1 MVTRGEP
8 HDFFVRLDDTMKQV
22 TTLLIFCIVESFLL
36 LEAADKKPQLEL
48 TLFFTGYVQ
57 GNFEPCGCKS
67 GPYGGLARRAGYISD
82 YQKSSGGSSIQA
94 DAGNYF
100 QLIGPYSDVVNRLML
115 DSLEVFPVQVLNL
128 GTEDLMFWSKLS
140 EAPLARTQVIS
151 TNLVRSNAS
160 LPSPKPYAVVQIPAD
175 SGKLGTPLK
184 IGFLGLSDPA
194 RVKPRSGFRGR
205 DPFEVLA
212 EVVPELSGKVDLIVV
227 LADLP
232 RKVGIEIARRHSE
245 VGAVL
250 VAERGSRVEEAERV
264 NNAIIASSVD
274 RGRYLGKLILNLEQ
288 GGKVVGWDSEYVAL
302 KGGMTEDPVWL
313 RRQAR
318 VAKHLYGSPNAAD

>member
-1 MVTRGEP
+1 
-8 HDFFVRLDDTMKQV
+8 MKQV
-22 TTLLIFCIVESFLL
+22 TTLLIFCSVASWLP

-57 GNFEPCGCKS
+57 GSFEPCGCKS
-67 GPYGGLARRAGYISD
+67 GPYGGLARRAGYLSD
-82 YQKSSGGSSIQA
+82 YQKKSGGSSIQV

-100 QLIGPYSDVVNRLML
+100 QMIGPYSDAVNRLML
-115 DSLEVFPVQVLNL
+115 DSLDSFPVQVLNL
-128 GTEDLMFWSKLS
+128 GTEDLMFWGKLS
-140 EAPLARTQVIS
+140 EKSLARTQVIS
-151 TNLVRSNAS
+151 TNLVRSNTL
-160 LPSPKPYAVVQIPAD
+160 LPSPKRSAVVQIPDD
-175 SGKLGTPLK
+175 SGESDTPLK

-212 EVVPELSGKVDLIVV
+212 EVVPEFSPEVDLLVV

-232 RKVGIEIARRHSE
+232 RKVALEVARRHSE

-250 VAERGSRVEEAERV
+250 VAARGSRVQEADRV

-274 RGRYLGKLILNLEQ
+274 RGRYLGKLILNLEKK
-288 GGKVVGWDSEYVAL
+288 GKVVGWDSEYVAL
-302 KGGMTEDPVWL
+302 KAGMTEDPVWL
-313 RRQAR
+313 ERQAR
-318 VAKHLYGSPNAAD
+318 VAKHLYGSPNATD

>member
-1 MVTRGEP
+1 
-8 HDFFVRLDDTMKQV
+8 MKQV
-22 TTLLIFCIVESFLL
+22 TTLLIFCIVESFLQ
-36 LEAADKKPQLEL
+36 LEAADTKPQLEL

-67 GPYGGLARRAGYISD
+67 GPYGGLARRAGYLSD
-82 YQKSSGGSSIQA
+82 YRKSGGGLSIQA

-100 QLIGPYSDVVNRLML
+100 QMAGPYSDVVNRLML
-115 DSLEVFPVQVLNL
+115 DSLEAFPAQVLNL
-128 GTEDLMFWSKLS
+128 GTEDLVFWRKLS
-140 EAPLARTQVIS
+140 EASPARTQVIS

-160 LPSPKPYAVVQIPAD
+160 LPSPKPYAVVEVPAG
-175 SGKLGTPLK
+175 SGESDKPLK

-212 EVVPELSGKVDLIVV
+212 EVVPELSGKVDLVVV

-232 RKVGIEIARRHSE
+232 RKVALEVARRHSE
-245 VGAVL
+245 VAAVL
-250 VAERGSRVEEAERV
+250 VGQRGSRVEEAEQV

-274 RGRYLGKLILNLEQ
+274 RGRYLGKLTLNLDQ
-288 GGKVVGWDSEYVAL
+288 KRRVVGWDSEYVAL
-302 KGGMTEDPVWL
+302 KEGMTEDPVWL
-313 RRQAR
+313 KRQAR
-318 VAKHLYGSPNAAD
+318 VAKHLYGSPNAAN

>member
-1 MVTRGEP
+1 
-8 HDFFVRLDDTMKQV
+8 MKQV
-22 TTLLIFCIVESFLL
+22 TTLLIFCIVGSFLL
-36 LEAADKKPQLEL
+36 LEAADKQSQREL

-82 YQKSSGGSSIQA
+82 YQKSRGGSFIQV

-100 QLIGPYSDVVNRLML
+100 QMIGPYSDVVNRLML
-115 DSLEVFPVQVLNL
+115 DSLEVLPVQVLNL
-128 GTEDLMFWSKLS
+128 GSEDLMFWSKLS
-140 EAPLARTQVIS
+140 EASFARTQVIS

-160 LPSPKPYAVVQIPAD
+160 LSSPKRYAMVQIPAD
-175 SGKLGTPLK
+175 SGTTDTPLK
-184 IGFLGLSDPA
+184 IGFLGLIDPA

-205 DPFEVLA
+205 DPFEVLS

-232 RKVGIEIARRHSE
+232 RKLAIEVARKHSE

-250 VAERGSRVEEAERV
+250 VAERGSRVEEAVRV
-264 NNAIIASSVD
+264 NNAIIASGVD
-274 RGRYLGKLILNLEQ
+274 RGRFLGELILNLDQ
-288 GGKVVGWDSEYVAL
+288 KGKVVRWDSEYVAL
-302 KGGMTEDPVWL
+302 KEGMTEDPVWL
-313 RRQAR
+313 ERQAE
-318 VAKHLYGSPNAAD
+318 VARHLYGSPGAAD